1 MFIDGTALAFS
12 LVAML
17 ADSRR
22 EPVEIVQRS
31 LQADHTTLWRWV
43 QRYGLPNWRKAAPSS
58 HVHPSACR

>member
-1 MFIDGTALAFS
+1 
-12 LVAML
+12 ML

-43 QRYGLPNWRKAAPSS
+43 QRYGPELAEGRAVLSRPPISVSMRP
-58 HVHPSACR
+58 PP